1 MNHLPAMAW
10 RRGVVTMVVV
20 VVVVVA
26 PKWNEQRK
34 NEPGVLGTRK
44 KGGKQGR
51 GRIQTDGF
59 HLPVR
64 RGRREDQRKTVVAAA
79 VDPCSVSKPHGKNER
94 EGGHRGEGTFKPWT
108 PLTRQTPTQASKTGQ
123 SQRLLTV
130 RARGCRTGRTDGQGR
145 VQTGFMDQ
153 HATTGG
159 TDDGSDQFPRAQKTP
174 LHRKRPHHTKKD
186 RMKIIGV

>member
-1 MNHLPAMAW
+1 MPGT
-10 RRGVVTMVVV
+10 RERGV
-20 VVVVVA
+20 A
-26 PKWNEQRK
+26 GAREHS
-34 NEPGVLGTRK
+34 
-44 KGGKQGR
+44 
-51 GRIQTDGF
+51 TDGF
-59 HLPVR
+59 HLPDR
-64 RGRREDQRKTVVAAA
+64 HGRREDQRKTVVAAA

-159 TDDGSDQFPRAQKTP
+159 TDDGSDQFPRTQKTP
-174 LHRKRPHHTKKD
+174 IKTKRPHHSQN
-186 RMKIIGV
+186 IA